1 MIIAASMLDKW
12 LREAKAE
19 ETLVYARATFLIPNV
34 VTRRLYDLAQS
45 GHVELKRS
53 RRAEGAGEENF
64 HYIAKR
70 LGKALPGSKPS
81 KGGTLIVKGVRPLPA
96 KPQDRRYTS
105 HASVVREIEP
115 QVRELLAEGHA
126 RNAARI
132 ARTLGLYSHNPVV
145 RVLERLAA

>member
-1 MIIAASMLDKW
+1 MIIAESVLDRW
-12 LREAKAE
+12 LREAKAG
-19 ETLVYARATFLIPNV
+19 ETIVYARATFLTPNK
-34 VTRRLYDLAQS
+34 VTRRLYELAQN

-53 RRAEGAGEENF
+53 RRQHGPGDENL

-70 LGKALPGSKPS
+70 LAKPLPGSS
-81 KGGTLIVKGVRPLPA
+81 AAKGGTRIVKGVRPLPA
-96 KPQDRRYTS
+96 KPQDRRFTS

-126 RNAARI
+126 RSAARL

>member
-1 MIIAASMLDKW
+1 MIIAESMLDKW
-12 LREAKAE
+12 LREAKAG
-19 ETLVYARATFLIPNV
+19 ETIVYARATFLTPNK
-34 VTRRLYDLAQS
+34 VTRRLYELAQT

-53 RRAEGAGEENF
+53 RRQHGPGDENL

-70 LGKALPGSKPS
+70 LGKPLPGSSPA
-81 KGGTLIVKGVRPLPA
+81 KGGTRIVKGILPLPA

-126 RNAARI
+126 RSAARL

>member
-1 MIIAASMLDKW
+1 MIIAESMLDKW
-12 LREAKAE
+12 LREAKAG
-19 ETLVYARATFLIPNV
+19 ETIVYARATFLTPNK
-34 VTRRLYDLAQS
+34 VTRRLYELAQN

-53 RRAEGAGEENF
+53 RRQHGPGDENL

-70 LGKALPGSKPS
+70 LAKPLPGSS
-81 KGGTLIVKGVRPLPA
+81 ATKGGTRTVKSVQPLPA
-96 KPQDRRYTS
+96 KPQDRRFTS

-115 QVRELLAEGHA
+115 QVRELLAEGHD
-126 RNAARI
+126 RSAARI

>member
-1 MIIAASMLDKW
+1 MIIAESMLDKW
-12 LREAKAE
+12 LREAKAG
-19 ETLVYARATFLIPNV
+19 ETIVYARATFLTPNK
-34 VTRRLYDLAQS
+34 VTRRLYELAQN

-53 RRAEGAGEENF
+53 RRQHGPGDENL

-70 LGKALPGSKPS
+70 LGKPLPGSS
-81 KGGTLIVKGVRPLPA
+81 ATKGGARIVKSVHPPA
-96 KPQDRRYTS
+96 KPQDRRFTS
-105 HASVVREIEP
+105 HAAVVREIEP

-126 RNAARI
+126 RSAAGI

>member
-1 MIIAASMLDKW
+1 MIIAESMLTSW

-19 ETLVYARATFLIPNV
+19 ETIVYARATFLTPNV
-34 VTRRLYDLAQS
+34 VTRRLYELAQT

-53 RRAEGAGEENF
+53 RRADGNGEENF

-70 LGKALPGSKPS
+70 LGKPLPGSSPAKD
-81 KGGTLIVKGVRPLPA
+81 GTRIVKGVRPLPA

-126 RNAARI
+126 RSAARI

>member
-1 MIIAASMLDKW
+1 MIIAESMLDKW
-12 LREAKAE
+12 LREAKAG
-19 ETLVYARATFLIPNV
+19 ETIVYARATFLTPNK
-34 VTRRLYDLAQS
+34 VTRRLYELAQN

-53 RRAEGAGEENF
+53 RRQHGPGDENL

-70 LGKALPGSKPS
+70 LGKPLPGSS
-81 KGGTLIVKGVRPLPA
+81 TTKGGTRIAKSVQPLPA
-96 KPQDRRYTS
+96 KPQDRRFTS

-126 RNAARI
+126 RSAAVI

>member
-1 MIIAASMLDKW
+1 MIIPESMLDKW
-12 LREAKAE
+12 LREAKTG
-19 ETLVYARATFLIPNV
+19 ETIVYARATFLTPNK
-34 VTRRLYDLAQS
+34 VTRRLYELAQT

-53 RRAEGAGEENF
+53 RRQHGAGDENL

-70 LGKALPGSKPS
+70 LGKPLPGSSSAKS
-81 KGGTLIVKGVRPLPA
+81 GTRIVKSVQLLPA
-96 KPQDRRYTS
+96 KPQDRRFTS

-126 RNAARI
+126 RSAAGI
-132 ARTLGLYSHNPVV
+132 ARTLGLYSHNPVA

>member
-1 MIIAASMLDKW
+1 MIIAESMLDNW
-12 LREAKAE
+12 LREAKAG
-19 ETLVYARATFLIPNV
+19 ETIVYARATFLTPNK
-34 VTRRLYDLAQS
+34 VTRRLYELAQN

-53 RRAEGAGEENF
+53 RRQHGPGDENL

-70 LGKALPGSKPS
+70 LAKPLPGCSPARD
-81 KGGTLIVKGVRPLPA
+81 GARIVKGVRPLPA
-96 KPQDRRYTS
+96 KPQDRRFTS

-126 RNAARI
+126 RSAARL
-132 ARTLGLYSHNPVV
+132 ARTLGLYSHNPVT